1 MLSRRQSEDMRPKRS
16 IYNGSTQSTSLFLS
30 LSIELKRAN
39 KQDIFQFFVA
49 QLTINLKPPPQNA
62 RLPPIALNKSITDS
76 QFQSQSQSQTQASQ
90 RVTEVPYYNEY
101 CYLLESLATIKSA
114 SLACDVPDSEEIL
127 TGFFDGF
134 TEVVRQAASFTEF
147 WASS

>member
-1 MLSRRQSEDMRPKRS
+1 MLSRRQFEDLRPKCP
-16 IYNGSTQSTSLFLS
+16 IYNGSAQSES
-30 LSIELKRAN
+30 LSIDLKKTN

-62 RLPPIALNKSITDS
+62 RLPPIARNKSVTDS

-134 TEVVRQAASFTEF
+134 TEVVR
-147 WASS
+147 

>member
-1 MLSRRQSEDMRPKRS
+1 MLHTQWISSE
-16 IYNGSTQSTSLFLS
+16 YVSLLMG
-30 LSIELKRAN
+30 LEEDTDN
-39 KQDIFQFFVA
+39 KDIFQFFVA

-62 RLPPIALNKSITDS
+62 RLPPIARNKSITDS
-76 QFQSQSQSQTQASQ
+76 QLQSQSQSQTQASQ

-134 TEVVRQAASFTEF
+134 TEVVR
-147 WASS
+147 

>member
-1 MLSRRQSEDMRPKRS
+1 MLSRRQSEDMRPKCS
-16 IYNGSTQSTSLFLS
+16 IHNGSAQSTYLYSLNLR
-30 LSIELKRAN
+30 KYTDN
-39 KQDIFQFFVA
+39 KDIFQFFVA

-62 RLPPIALNKSITDS
+62 RLPPIARNKSITDS
-76 QFQSQSQSQTQASQ
+76 QLQSQSQSQTQASQ

-134 TEVVRQAASFTEF
+134 TEVVR
-147 WASS
+147 